1 MTVDLSTLK
10 VGDTIELRDGTKH
23 EVREFVRSGDGYC
36 VVTRTER
43 ESYDNSAHDAW
54 CHDKDG
60 RWCGGRVSG
69 EPGDI
74 VAIHPAPR
82 FVCSDTV
89 STMREQRARA
99 IAGVRVRPRHAV
111 LPLATALYE
120 LHDVVL
126 RTHSTLVNG
135 PLEADR
141 QRMLMCSAL
150 GLAGEAGEFTD
161 LVKKVYEQGRVLDKD
176 KAVKELADVAYYLQ
190 LACMALDVSVPDVVQ
205 ALVAKLAARYPD
217 GFSPEA
223 SVNRPKE

>member
-23 EVREFVRSGDGYC
+23 EVIGILPGPGGIGIKTCTARDSCVGYPRGKPFSEC
-36 VVTRTER
+36 WFHNVNGEWR
-43 ESYDNSAHDAW
+43 
-54 CHDKDG
+54 
-60 RWCGGRVSG
+60 GGNG
-69 EPGDI
+69 KEPGDI

-82 FVCSDTV
+82 FVCSDVV
-89 STMREQRARA
+89 STMCLPPTP
-99 IAGVRVRPRHAV
+99 IV
-111 LPLATALYE
+111 LPLSTALYE

-176 KAVKELADVAYYLQ
+176 RAVKELADVAYYLQ

-205 ALVAKLAARYPD
+205 ALVAKLAARYPE
-217 GFSPEA
+217 GFSAEA

>member
-1 MTVDLSTLK
+1 MCLPPTP
-10 VGDTIELRDGTKH
+10 I
-23 EVREFVRSGDGYC
+23 
-36 VVTRTER
+36 
-43 ESYDNSAHDAW
+43 
-54 CHDKDG
+54 
-60 RWCGGRVSG
+60 
-69 EPGDI
+69 
-74 VAIHPAPR
+74 
-82 FVCSDTV
+82 
-89 STMREQRARA
+89 
-99 IAGVRVRPRHAV
+99 V
-111 LPLATALYE
+111 LPLSTALYE

-176 KAVKELADVAYYLQ
+176 RAVKELADVAYYLQ

-205 ALVAKLAARYPD
+205 ALVAKLAARYPE
-217 GFSPEA
+217 GFSAEA